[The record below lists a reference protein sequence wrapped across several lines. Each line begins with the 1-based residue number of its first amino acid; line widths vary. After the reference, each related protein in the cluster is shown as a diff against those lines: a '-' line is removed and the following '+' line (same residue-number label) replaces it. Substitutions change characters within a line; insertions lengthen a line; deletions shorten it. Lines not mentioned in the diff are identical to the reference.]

1 MVRLPE
7 LPIADLPALTWTSA
21 IDILVVAVLIYQ
33 FIVIVR
39 GRRAA
44 SVLTGIVILLA
55 VYVLAVWA
63 RLELLR
69 SLLATL
75 APYTGFALIV
85 MFQSEI
91 RRILARIGR
100 RPFAGF
106 TQFERREVAEEIL
119 LAVGQLS
126 QQKIGA
132 LIVVE
137 RKTGLRTFTE
147 SGINLD
153 AVISRDLLCSI
164 FQPLG
169 ALHDGAVIVQG
180 DRVAAAACFLPL
192 TTNPLL
198 ASNLGTRHRAAI
210 GITEEADCIAVVVSE
225 ASGRMSLAMHGD
237 IEINVPLERVQQALT
252 GRIPSRPGPPGPRES
267 QAAATTLEPASSVS
281 GPAAGAQ
288 EPATLNTPHQST
300 TIAPEP
306 ATPAHQP
313 AKAAHEPATH
323 RP

>member
-7 LPIADLPALTWTSA
+7 LPIADLPVLTWTSA
-21 IDILVVAVLIYQ
+21 IDILIVAVLIYQ

-44 SVLTGIVILLA
+44 HVLTGIVILIA
-55 VYVLAVWA
+55 VYVLAVRA

-75 APYTGFALIV
+75 APYTGFAVIV

-91 RRILARIGR
+91 RRMLARIGR
-100 RPFAGF
+100 RPFGGF
-106 TQFERREVAEEIL
+106 TQFERREVAEDIL
-119 LAVGQLS
+119 LALGQLS

-137 RKTGLRTFTE
+137 RKIGLRTFTE

-164 FQPLG
+164 FQPEG

-180 DRVAAAACFLPL
+180 DRVAAAGCFLPL
-192 TTNPLL
+192 TTNPQL
-198 ASNLGTRHRAAI
+198 STNLGTRHRAAI
-210 GITEEADCIAVVVSE
+210 GITEEADCIAVVISE
-225 ASGRMSLAMHGD
+225 GSGRISMAMHGD
-237 IEINVPLERVQQALT
+237 IELNVAVESVRQALA
-252 GRIPSRPGPPGPRES
+252 GRLDIRPLTPGPRQS
-267 QAAATTLEPASSVS
+267 LAATALEAVSPAPEPPARAPEPA
-281 GPAAGAQ
+281 A
-288 EPATLNTPHQST
+288 LDH
-300 TIAPEP
+300 EP
-306 ATPAHQP
+306 ATPAPEPAAPAHTP
-313 AKAAHEPATH
+313 AKAAQQPATH
-323 RP
+323 HP